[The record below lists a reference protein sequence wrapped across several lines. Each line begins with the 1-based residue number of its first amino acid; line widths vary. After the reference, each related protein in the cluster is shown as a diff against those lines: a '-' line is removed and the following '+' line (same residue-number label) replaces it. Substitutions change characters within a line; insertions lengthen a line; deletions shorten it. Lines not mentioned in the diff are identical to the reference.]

1 LALGNSAISL
11 ISQKNYSSLIKLG
24 FEKDNI
30 FRLING
36 PSSSLLNSM
45 QYDTILYFGDLLS
58 VERELEDRR
67 EEIIPIMNSVYEPW
81 QLVNERVVTVDTT
94 ATGGN
99 ANLLAL

>member
-1 LALGNSAISL
+1 MAQLVNAVWLFL
-11 ISQKNYSSLIKLG
+11 WW
-24 FEKDNI
+24 
-30 FRLING
+30 
-36 PSSSLLNSM
+36 
-45 QYDTILYFGDLLS
+45 LLS

-81 QLVNERVVTVDTT
+81 QLVNERVVTIDTT